1 MFLYALTIILFAALT
16 SAEIIEADRSI
27 NKTKKSSA
35 VDSIFLPE
43 QFSPQTKLTDSQAKQ
58 ILETHIYSLGYTI
71 LDNQL
76 VKRNGG
82 SSKEDQRI
90 KNLVDQYRN
99 STIELFKSK
108 KEKILKKFQEGPA
121 NYLEDNQRNHI
132 NDFFNYMQFS
142 VLDTQPYYLSSNLTK
157 HKQILKSLGVYHQQL
172 NNYSYSDIKFYS
184 KDYELLLDDNIRDSE
199 MNRDYYSNDDLPTV
213 AEKKDKNSGRMKEIY
228 ADNDQ
233 SHSKNDKK
241 SSLFMKI
248 YLSNATHLRPDM
260 VTFPSFC
267 VFNHLVVG
275 MILLVFSFIGMRMY
289 HDNHPIL
296 LEGNFREFAGEERK
310 FVNVQSNKPK
320 IVADARKNDFQID
333 QQKQHRIRNET
344 KSHQIPVT
352 AKNSKTNSK
361 ISSTA
366 SSKKKNKNS
375 NNKFTVEK
383 VDCKTKTLDW
393 LSKHKL
399 SSSKDI
405 LKTTQS
411 FSLTK
416 IFDIKNSKESES
428 KNGKE
433 IPLRFTKSLS
443 GTKVSHN
450 YVEDIANYCYEIG
463 PQSLEIPENMSF
475 TELHNSRRTS
485 ALSSQK
491 SNTNTATK
499 NNIQLINLVRE
510 KQEQTLKENYT
521 IDSSDKI
528 EKNELTECQCSG
540 FDMGDHDYN
549 DGKNNGGGKFLVK
562 TVMRNGK
569 SQNDKTKMPQTTSSC
584 DFLPSNNERDESVK
598 NGPCLAD
605 SASKII

>member
-1 MFLYALTIILFAALT
+1 MFLYALTIIIFAALT
-16 SAEIIEADRSI
+16 SSEIIEADRSI
-27 NKTKKSSA
+27 NKTKSSSA
-35 VDSIFLPE
+35 VDSIFMPE
-43 QFSPQTKLTDSQAKQ
+43 EFSSQTKLTDSEAKQ

-76 VKRNGG
+76 VKR
-82 SSKEDQRI
+82 STRSKEDLRI

-108 KEKILKKFQEGPA
+108 KEKILKNFQEGPA
-121 NYLEDNQRNHI
+121 NYLEDNQRNK
-132 NDFFNYMQFS
+132 DFFNYMQFT
-142 VLDTQPYYLSSNLTK
+142 VLDTQPYYLSSNLTNNK
-157 HKQILKSLGVYHQQL
+157 EILKSLGDYHQQL

-199 MNRDYYSNDDLPTV
+199 MNRDYYDDDLPT
-213 AEKKDKNSGRMKEIY
+213 EKKDEDSGMKEIY

-233 SHSKNDKK
+233 SHSENDKK
-241 SSLFMKI
+241 RSMFMKI

-275 MILLVFSFIGMRMY
+275 MVLLVFSFIGMRLY

-296 LEGNFREFAGEERK
+296 LEGSEFASEERK
-310 FVNVQSNKPK
+310 FANVQSNKPK
-320 IVADARKNDFQID
+320 IVAGSRKYDYD
-333 QQKQHRIRNET
+333 QHKHQIRNESKT
-344 KSHQIPVT
+344 NQIPVT

-366 SSKKKNKNS
+366 ASSSKKNKNS
-375 NNKFTVEK
+375 NNKFTEK
-383 VDCKTKTLDW
+383 IDSKTKTLNW
-393 LSKHKL
+393 LSRHKL

-405 LKTTQS
+405 FKTTQS
-411 FSLTK
+411 LSLTK
-416 IFDIKNSKESES
+416 IFDIKNSKKSES
-428 KNGKE
+428 KGKE

-443 GTKVSHN
+443 GTKVSHH
-450 YVEDIANYCYEIG
+450 YVEDIADYCYEIG

-491 SNTNTATK
+491 SNTNTTK
-499 NNIQLINLVRE
+499 NNIQLINLVKE

-521 IDSSDKI
+521 IDSSENKI
-528 EKNELTECQCSG
+528 EKTEKAECQCSG
-540 FDMGDHDYN
+540 FDMGDHDCN
-549 DGKNNGGGKFLVK
+549 HDGKNNSSSKLLGKTL
-562 TVMRNGK
+562 MRNGK
-569 SQNDKTKMPQTTSSC
+569 SQNEKKKMPQTTSSC
-584 DFLPSNNERDESVK
+584 DYLPSNNERDESVK
-598 NGPCLAD
+598 NGPYLAD